1 MTPTSEVIRLARE
14 AGLVLMCDMADGY
27 IRDGKY
33 ANQLARLISLA
44 KAEALAEGW
53 QPIETAP
60 KDGTEVLLH
69 GDGRTTYGQWVAPSK
84 MPRLH
89 YQDGFAPEEVWDEFD
104 PHWAS
109 WDGGFTDEHPPTHWR
124 PLPPPPKEAP

>member
-1 MTPTSEVIRLARE
+1 MTPTSEVIRLAHE

-33 ANQLARLISLA
+33 AKQLARLISLA

-60 KDGTEVLLH
+60 KDTAILLGPTKRMGICVGMHHSRDGWVTE
-69 GDGRTTYGQWVAPSK
+69 TPSEWVPI
-84 MPRLH
+84 
-89 YQDGFAPEEVWDEFD
+89 Y
-104 PHWAS
+104 
-109 WDGGFTDEHPPTHWR
+109 PPTHWR
-124 PLPPPPKEAP
+124 LLPPPPKEAP

>member
-14 AGLVLMCDMADGY
+14 AEVW
-27 IRDGKY
+27 IP
-33 ANQLARLISLA
+33 LAEGPEREFELKRLGRLISLA

-60 KDGTEVLLH
+60 KDGTEILLH
-69 GDGRTTYGQWVAPSK
+69 GAGRTTYGQWAAPSK
-84 MPRLH
+84 TPHLH
-89 YQDGFAPEEVWDEFD
+89 YQDGFAPEEVWEEFD
-104 PHWAS
+104 PYWAS